1 MDIVTFA
8 LAKKMAHSV
17 STDGQL
23 EELQAV
29 KKRMTNIENEVKTIK
44 GELEYTVVALPED
57 EITL

>member
-8 LAKKMAHSV
+8 LAKKMVRSV

-29 KKRMTNIENEVKTIK
+29 KKRMTNMENEVKTIK
-44 GELEYTVVALPED
+44 GKLEYTVVALPED

>member
-8 LAKKMAHSV
+8 LAKKMVRSV

>member
-8 LAKKMAHSV
+8 LAKKMARSV

>member
-8 LAKKMAHSV
+8 LAKKMAYSV

-29 KKRMTNIENEVKTIK
+29 KKRMTNMENEVKTIK
-44 GELEYTVVALPED
+44 GKLEYTVVALPED

>member
-8 LAKKMAHSV
+8 LAKKMARSV

-29 KKRMTNIENEVKTIK
+29 KKRMTNMENEVKTIK
-44 GELEYTVVALPED
+44 GKLEYTVVALPED

>member
-8 LAKKMAHSV
+8 LAKKMAYSV

>member
-8 LAKKMAHSV
+8 LAKKMARSV

-29 KKRMTNIENEVKTIK
+29 KKRVTNIENEVKTIK
-44 GELEYTVVALPED
+44 GKLEYTVVALPED